1 MKIRFRQTGGFGGL
15 VLGSDLDTS
24 TLPPAEAQELTRLVK
39 QANLEKIQAKRSEKA
54 RDLQNYEIA
63 VEGDGMTAKA
73 TFDDMSVDTW
83 NPYWNFCAGGLE
95 RCRWTVSE
103 ILRAES
109 TSLPFRSAFRWF
121 PRHI

>member
-63 VEGDGMTAKA
+63 VEGDGLTAKA
-73 TFDDMSVDTW
+73 TFDDMSVDA
-83 NPYWNFCAGGLE
+83 NVEPLLE
-95 RCRWTVSE
+95 F
-103 ILRAES
+103 LRRRARAVPLDS
-109 TSLPFRSAFRWF
+109 
-121 PRHI
+121 

>member
-39 QANLEKIQAKRSEKA
+39 QANLEKIQPQRSEKA

-63 VEGDGMTAKA
+63 VEGEGLTAKA
-73 TFDDMSVDTW
+73 TFDDMSVDP
-83 NPYWNFCAGGLE
+83 NVDPLLE
-95 RCRWTVSE
+95 F
-103 ILRAES
+103 LRQRARAMP
-109 TSLPFRSAFRWF
+109 LDG
-121 PRHI
+121 